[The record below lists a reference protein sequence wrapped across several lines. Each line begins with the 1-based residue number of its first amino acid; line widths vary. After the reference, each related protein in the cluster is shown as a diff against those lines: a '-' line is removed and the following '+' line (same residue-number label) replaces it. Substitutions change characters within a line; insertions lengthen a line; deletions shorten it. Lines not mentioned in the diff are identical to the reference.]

1 MGHPDDGQ
9 RIESVLN
16 CHCLH
21 FLWRHITQIPH
32 MAWPLCDTHALLL
45 SETSVL
51 ERRCNQDLGP
61 QNSLVN
67 EGSVPVREE

>member
-1 MGHPDDGQ
+1 
-9 RIESVLN
+9 
-16 CHCLH
+16 
-21 FLWRHITQIPH
+21 

-45 SETSVL
+45 SETPVL